1 MDELFEWSYNVL
13 GNAMKEIK
21 KRQVKLKSTTDA
33 KSTKALFAMIS
44 GLRRKEEVRAHY
56 HWLLQATFY
65 LLESKQHGGSD

>member
-56 HWLLQATFY
+56 H
-65 LLESKQHGGSD
+65 